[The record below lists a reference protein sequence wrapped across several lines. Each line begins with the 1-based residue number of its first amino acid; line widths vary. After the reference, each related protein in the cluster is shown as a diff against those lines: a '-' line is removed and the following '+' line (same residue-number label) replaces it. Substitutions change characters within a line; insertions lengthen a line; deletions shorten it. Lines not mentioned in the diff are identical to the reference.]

1 MSSRGVAT
9 KEPLVLL
16 EQQADAAAPVRLRL
30 TGQLNVQVTGHRGGE
45 GPVTRGQSTTLR
57 WVTNP
62 AFYTR
67 MTEWPLALPPGTTT
81 DDIAAAMAVLLT
93 RHESLRT
100 TFPAG
105 PEPVQRVARS
115 AVLAIDVYEAS
126 DEVADDS
133 VLTVALTR
141 LLRAAEFDP
150 ATDLPLR
157 MGIATWQGEPRAAI
171 IVYSHMA
178 VDFASMALL
187 GRQFTALVS
196 DPGLRDTGLRD
207 PGPAGHQPLDQAA
220 AERSARGVRRNEAAL
235 RSWAAQLRTMPQCLY
250 AVPLDPPG
258 NTGGESGWL
267 WSRAAALAVPHI
279 AARTGTSG
287 QLVAFAALCTML
299 AWRTG
304 HGECVLPVAA
314 TNRYERQLRGY
325 VGPLAQDC
333 LVSIDTRAAGLDEVV
348 RRAAV
353 AALRGNRNGLVDIAA
368 LHRVFK
374 QVEHD
379 RGIVVARHCVFNDLS
394 LHLGDTDDV
403 APGPDPG
410 EAKRA
415 LGGTRFVTLPSPP
428 IEEILLVLLQ
438 QVNDE
443 LIIGGLTRDAAL
455 LPAGEIETLLR
466 GTESLLVAAAAADVR
481 LDDLAEIT
489 GVRPV
494 RRGPGW
500 LLVDRNWIELA
511 AIQRLLADALPAPAR
526 AFPVPGRDGPGRDG
540 PGLVAY
546 VVAGEGLASAEQA
559 HAACMTVLREPVAG
573 SPPRTAAVA
582 PGDYVVCAGS
592 PADPDD
598 LASWQRQ
605 PVIARGSGR

>member
-1 MSSRGVAT
+1 MSGRGVAT

-30 TGQLNVQVTGHRGGE
+30 AGRLDVAVTGRRGGE
-45 GPVTRGQSTTLR
+45 GPVTLGQSTTLR

-81 DDIAAAMAVLLT
+81 EDIVAAMAVLLT

-105 PEPVQRVARS
+105 QQPVQRVARS

-126 DEVADDS
+126 EEVADNS

-157 MGIATWQGEPRAAI
+157 MGIATWQGQPRAAI

-178 VDFASMALL
+178 VDFASMALI
-187 GRQFTALVS
+187 GRQFSAMVG
-196 DPGLRDTGLRD
+196 DPGLRDA
-207 PGPAGHQPLDQAA
+207 GPPGHQPLDQAV
-220 AERSARGVRRNEAAL
+220 AERSARGARRNEAAL
-235 RSWAAQLRTMPQCLY
+235 RSWEAQLRLMPQCLY
-250 AVPLDPPG
+250 AVPLDAPG
-258 NTGGESGWL
+258 NSGGESGWL

-333 LVSIDTRAAGLDEVV
+333 LVSVDTRAGGLDEVV

-368 LHRVFK
+368 LDRVFK
-374 QVEHD
+374 RTEHD

-410 EAKRA
+410 DAKRA
-415 LGGTRFVTLPSPP
+415 LGGTRFATLPSPP
-428 IEEILLVLLQ
+428 IEEILLILLQ
-438 QVNDE
+438 QVNEE
-443 LIIGGLTRDAAL
+443 LVIGGLTRDAAL

-466 GTESLLVAAAAADVR
+466 GTESLLVAAAAGDVR
-481 LDDLAEIT
+481 LDELAELT

-494 RRGPGW
+494 QRGPGW
-500 LLVDRNWIELA
+500 LLVDRSWIELD

-526 AFPVPGRDGPGRDG
+526 AFVVPGHDG

-546 VVAGEGLASAEQA
+546 VAADGGITSAEQA
-559 HAACMTVLREPVAG
+559 HEACMRVLRGPASGAG
-573 SPPRTAAVA
+573 DQHGPRTAAVA
-582 PGDYVVCAGS
+582 PGDYVICTGS
-592 PADPDD
+592 PADPAD
-598 LASWQRQ
+598 LAAWQRQ
-605 PVIARGSGR
+605 PVVARGSGR